1 MIRVLVVDDQVVV
14 SEGLRVVLN
23 ASPHIEV
30 IDVANNGK
38 EAVTKVLEHRPD
50 IVLMDLKMP
59 EMNGIQATGII
70 RERFPDIPVLV
81 LTTYDDDE
89 WVLEAVRAGAKGYLL
104 KDSDR
109 QDIVAAIEGTIAGKT
124 HVDPA
129 VAQKLFTF
137 IRDGTP
143 AQADF
148 AEDLSERELKVLRLL
163 ANGMTNAAI
172 ADRLHLAE
180 GTVRNHVSSILAKL
194 GVTDRAQATA
204 LAWRYGL
211 MTPGE

>member
-1 MIRVLVVDDQVVV
+1 LVVDDQVVV
-14 SEGLRVVLN
+14 SEGLRVLLN
-23 ASPHIEV
+23 ASPNIEV
-30 IDVANNGK
+30 IDVANNGRD
-38 EAVTKVLEHRPD
+38 AVNMTRQLTPD

-59 EMNGIQATGII
+59 EMNGIQATKAIT
-70 RERFPDIPVLV
+70 ERHPNIPVLI

-109 QDIVAAIEGTIAGKT
+109 NDIIAAIEGTIAGKT
-124 HVDPA
+124 HIDPA

-137 IRDGTP
+137 IKDGTP
-143 AQADF
+143 AN
-148 AEDLSERELKVLRLL
+148 AEFVDTLSERELSVLRLL

-172 ADRLHLAE
+172 ADRLFLAE

-211 MTPGE
+211 ITPSD

>member
-23 ASPHIEV
+23 ASPT
-30 IDVANNGK
+30 IDVIGIAQNGA
-38 EAVTKVLEHRPD
+38 EAVELVPKLKPSL
-50 IVLMDLKMP
+50 VLMDLKMP
-59 EMNGIQATGII
+59 QMNGIQATQII
-70 RERFPDIPVLV
+70 TERHPDVPVLV
-81 LTTYDDDE
+81 LTTYDDDD

-104 KDSDR
+104 KDADR

-124 HVDPA
+124 HVDTA

-137 IRDGTP
+137 IREGTP
-143 AQADF
+143 ATADF
-148 AEDLSERELKVLRLL
+148 VSDLSERELSVLRLL
-163 ANGMTNAAI
+163 ANGLTNAAI
-172 ADRLHLAE
+172 AARLHLAE

-211 MTPGE
+211 VTPTD

>member
-14 SEGLRVVLN
+14 SEGLRVLLN

-30 IDVANNGK
+30 IGVANNGQ
-38 EAVTKVLEHRPD
+38 EAVTMTRQLTPD

-59 EMNGIQATGII
+59 QMNGIQATKAIT
-70 RERFPDIPVLV
+70 EQHATIPVLI

-109 QDIVAAIEGTIAGKT
+109 NDIIAAIEGTIAGKT

-137 IRDGTP
+137 IKDGTP
-143 AQADF
+143 ANADF
-148 AEDLSERELKVLRLL
+148 ADTLSERELAVLRLL

-172 ADRLHLAE
+172 ADRLYLAE

-211 MTPGE
+211 ITSQD

>member
-14 SEGLRVVLN
+14 SEGLRVLLN

-30 IDVANNGK
+30 IAVADNGL
-38 EAVTKVLEHRPD
+38 EAVSMTRQLTPD

-59 EMNGIQATGII
+59 QMNGIQATRAIT
-70 RERFPDIPVLV
+70 DQHKNIPVLI

-109 QDIVAAIEGTIAGKT
+109 NDIIAAIEGTIAGKT

-137 IRDGTP
+137 IKDGTP
-143 AQADF
+143 ANADF
-148 AEDLSERELKVLRLL
+148 ADSLSERELAILRLL

-172 ADRLHLAE
+172 ADRLFLAE

-211 MTPGE
+211 ITPQD

>member
-1 MIRVLVVDDQVVV
+1 MPRIPRIYLG
-14 SEGLRVVLN
+14 SLLIGLHL
-23 ASPHIEV
+23 AC
-30 IDVANNGK
+30 
-38 EAVTKVLEHRPD
+38 
-50 IVLMDLKMP
+50 
-59 EMNGIQATGII
+59 
-70 RERFPDIPVLV
+70 F
-81 LTTYDDDE
+81 TYQLY
-89 WVLEAVRAGAKGYLL
+89 VGRYLL

>member
-14 SEGLRVVLN
+14 SEGLRVLLN
-23 ASPHIEV
+23 ASPNIEV
-30 IDVANNGK
+30 IGVANNGL
-38 EAVTKVLEHRPD
+38 EAVNMTRELIPD

-59 EMNGIQATGII
+59 QMNGIQATRAIT
-70 RERFPDIPVLV
+70 ERHVTIPVLI

-109 QDIVAAIEGTIAGKT
+109 NDIIAAIEGTIAGKT
-124 HVDPA
+124 HIDPA

-137 IRDGTP
+137 IKHGTP
-143 AQADF
+143 THADF
-148 AEDLSERELKVLRLL
+148 ADDLSERELAVLRLL

-172 ADRLHLAE
+172 ADRLYLAE

-211 MTPGE
+211 VTPQD